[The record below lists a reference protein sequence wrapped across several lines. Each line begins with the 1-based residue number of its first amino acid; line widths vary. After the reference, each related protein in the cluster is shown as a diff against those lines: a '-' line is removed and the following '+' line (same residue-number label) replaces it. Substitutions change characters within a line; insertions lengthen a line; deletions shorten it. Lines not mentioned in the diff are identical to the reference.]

1 MEKKCTLQYSDN
13 STSHTYIFFLLKCP
27 KTGNEDTQDTL
38 PDSTCFLDTVFSTEY
53 ARWIHYTCE
62 KDAQHYIN
70 NATQHHTTTTTG
82 DAHHYIN
89 NTTHHATA
97 TGENITQDSN
107 NNKSQNAHS
116 DQTEDNSTGLTLP
129 TSGQTRQTNNS
140 SNSFDNTTKNITNSS
155 HSHQGRNTTLL
166 FFGNSTNSSS
176 NSTSSRHFDRMYK
189 HILNNTK
196 NETTFKYTTF
206 NSSKEFPLIAII
218 IIIALSIIFLCL
230 CGGLIYFKRKKNIS
244 HNIAKLSKNG
254 KSGSLIAPL
263 RKRKSTKSAS
273 VIPLDSVVVEV
284 KDSEGEDDLIET
296 KEDDPNQKEAEE
308 TKILQKVVDD
318 LINQAIQRAKVSAKV
333 PAKQPAKLPDPTEA
347 SKRWK
352 ALQAVS
358 RVVSHNRKQ
367 PIRPPR
373 TLVTGQKIAPMKLR
387 QRLQMV
393 QHMKRLQ
400 HKKGMVI
407 KEVFPNTPTEQH

>member
-13 STSHTYIFFLLKCP
+13 FTSHTYVYYLLKCP
-27 KTGNEDTQDTL
+27 KNTENTDI
-38 PDSTCFLDTVFSTEY
+38 PDATCFLDTVFSTEY

-62 KDAQHYIN
+62 KDGKVQHYIN
-70 NATQHHTTTTTG
+70 LATQESKTTTG
-82 DAHHYIN
+82 ENI
-89 NTTHHATA
+89 TTTA
-97 TGENITQDSN
+97 TGENITQNSN
-107 NNKSQNAHS
+107 NNKSQNESHES
-116 DQTEDNSTGLTLP
+116 YNKTENNSTGLTLH
-129 TSGQTRQTNNS
+129 TNKQTNNS

-155 HSHQGRNTTLL
+155 HSHQGRNTTLP
-166 FFGNSTNSSS
+166 FFGNSTNSSI
-176 NSTSSRHFDRMYK
+176 NSTSSRHFDTVYK

-196 NETTFKYTTF
+196 NETTFKYTTS
-206 NSSKEFPLIAII
+206 NSSKEFPLIVII

-244 HNIAKLSKNG
+244 RNIGKLNG
-254 KSGSLIAPL
+254 KSGTSITASK
-263 RKRKSTKSAS
+263 KRKSTKTAS
-273 VIPLDSVVVEV
+273 VIPLDSVVLDVNNS
-284 KDSEGEDDLIET
+284 DGEDELVET
-296 KEDDPNQKEAEE
+296 KDDDPNQKEAEE

-318 LINQAIQRAKVSAKV
+318 LINQAIQRAKVPAKV

-407 KEVFPNTPTEQH
+407 KEVFPNTPTEQQ